1 MAEESKVYIIMEGY
15 NREIAEIIDKTFS
28 TYNAARDYLVKRGFE
43 SLCNDGAWVQIA
55 TIDESQVAQMENDIG
70 LFMNELEKTR
80 NYHSVMYCNIGNTFL
95 DPILYKNYQK
105 YTIEELDEFII
116 DVCDLVAK
124 QCEDA
129 DEVLT
134 LSKDDFSMDKWEEL
148 LKYFNKKVVE
158 ILGYNRK
165 KFRSI
170 PLEDVNIYEGH
181 FISIRLRK
189 KSLAPDLCNFAE
201 ANKKFFITDDA
212 NYFEKIEPTSFNDG
226 ISIIWRKELKN
237 PYTTNISKHTFEDK
251 LHNEYE
257 DIAKNFVT
265 EYENKVIKFLQEFIK
280 MYNISTLND
289 VSIYVSYSV
298 DYVDPTGEHGYT
310 SAIRNNKS
318 RSFKKFTNEAEE

>member
-55 TIDESQVAQMENDIG
+55 TIDESQVVQMENDMG

-165 KFRSI
+165 KFTSI
-170 PLEDVNIYEGH
+170 PLEDVDIYEGH
-181 FISIRLRK
+181 FIHIHLRK
-189 KSLAPDLCNFAE
+189 KSLVPDLCAFAE
-201 ANKKFFITDDA
+201 ANKKFFITDDT
-212 NYFEKIEPTSFNDG
+212 NYFEGIEPTSFNSG

-237 PYTTNISKHTFEDK
+237 PYTTNISKHTFKDK
-251 LHNEYE
+251 LCNEYE
-257 DIAKNFVT
+257 DIAKNFIT
-265 EYENKVIKFLQEFIK
+265 EYENKTIKFLQEFIK
-280 MYNISTLND
+280 MYDISTLND
-289 VSIYVSYSV
+289 VSINVSYSV